1 MVTASTYER
10 LKAEKREGESFTK
23 VIERLLEGKRPRLA
37 DFATLF
43 DRRTADQIAESF
55 EQLRAEE
62 IAFEK
67 AKLKKERRARG
78 RDA

>member
-10 LKAEKREGESFTK
+10 LKAEKREGESFTQ

-43 DRRTADQIAESF
+43 DRKTADQIAESF

-67 AKLKKERRARG
+67 ARLKKERRTRG